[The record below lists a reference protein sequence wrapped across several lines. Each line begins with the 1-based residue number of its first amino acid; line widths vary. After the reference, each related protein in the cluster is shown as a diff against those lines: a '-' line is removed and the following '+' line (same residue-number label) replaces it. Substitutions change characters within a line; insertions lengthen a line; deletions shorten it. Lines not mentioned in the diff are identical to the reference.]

1 MKKYIIGLLLVTS
14 QCYYAQNIYYTTNGR
29 NRLSEEE
36 LKEELSENT
45 QLMSKALSKR
55 FFGNL
60 TVQSTSKKSD
70 SIIKLVSFNYST
82 NKPEKLFVK
91 APFYD
96 RIGKVFL
103 DFELQTLDGGTQ
115 SMASLKG
122 KPTLINFWFTR
133 CAPCIDEMPVLNKLE
148 MQYGEDFNFI
158 AITYEKKAVVD
169 AFLEKHDFNFMHVID
184 AKDFIDQL
192 GVQSYPMNLFLD
204 KKGILRYAKGGIPY
218 KGKDGEE
225 LQIGDGSELIKIFEE
240 LKSE

>member
-1 MKKYIIGLLLVTS
+1 MKKYIIGLLLIIW
-14 QCYYAQNIYYTTNGR
+14 QHHHAQVILYTTNGS
-29 NRLSEEE
+29 NRLSENE
-36 LKEELSENT
+36 LKEELSENA
-45 QLMSKALSKR
+45 QLMSKALNKK

-60 TVQSTSKKSD
+60 TIQSTSKKKD
-70 SIIKLVSFNYST
+70 SIITLVSFNYST
-82 NKPEKLFVK
+82 NKPENLFEK

-96 RIGKVFL
+96 MIGDEFPK
-103 DFELQTLDGGTQ
+103 FEFTTLNGEVVRSG
-115 SMASLKG
+115 ALKDR
-122 KPTLINFWFTR
+122 PTLINFWFTR
-133 CAPCIDEMPVLNKLE
+133 CAPCIDEMPVLNKLQE
-148 MQYGEDFNFI
+148 QYAEDFNFI
-158 AITYEKKAVVD
+158 AITYEKKAAVD
-169 AFLEKHDFNFMHVID
+169 TFLQKHDFNFKHVID